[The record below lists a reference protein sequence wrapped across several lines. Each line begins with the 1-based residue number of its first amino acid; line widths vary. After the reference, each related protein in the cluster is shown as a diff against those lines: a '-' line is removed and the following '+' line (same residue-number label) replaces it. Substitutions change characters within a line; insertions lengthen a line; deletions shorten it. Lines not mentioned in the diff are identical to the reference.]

1 MIIINRGKIKSTDRI
16 ELPTGEKIR
25 ETKEAGYNYL
35 RILEYDKIKEQEMKD
50 SRMSIEGGKIDIEK

>member
-25 ETKEAGYNYL
+25 ETKEAEYNYL

>member
-25 ETKEAGYNYL
+25 ETKEAGYKYL

-50 SRMSIEGGKIDIEK
+50 SGMSIEGGKIDIEK

>member
-1 MIIINRGKIKSTDRI
+1 MIINNRGKVKSTDEI

-25 ETKEAGYNYL
+25 ETKEAGYSYL

-50 SRMSIEGGKIDIEK
+50 SGMSIEGGKIDIEK